1 MRVVGAYQA
10 LVAEE
15 PADVSLALTLSC
27 TLVAA
32 EVAVR
37 ARCHALA
44 LCKHYGNILLHTGVR
59 RTVHTT
65 SLLELHL
72 CQIFHGNTVYH
83 DSKCTVPFPL

>member
-37 ARCHALA
+37 ARCHAFT
-44 LCKHYGNILLHTGVR
+44 LCKRHGKIILHTGSR
-59 RTVHTT
+59 QSNVHTCMRRAT
-65 SLLELHL
+65 
-72 CQIFHGNTVYH
+72 
-83 DSKCTVPFPL
+83 